1 MKRLWPYIRRYWF
14 LYGIAIASMVVSIL
28 LDALSPQI
36 TRRLID
42 QVIVGGE
49 TDLLMGLLLGL
60 LGIGLGR
67 AVFQYTKEFIFD
79 FSASGIGCRLRKDLF
94 DHIQTLSVS
103 YFDSHNTGEL
113 MARVKDDVDRIWDAC
128 GYVGMLSLECIIHTC
143 IIVFCMFRLSPAL
156 TLIPLMIMPV
166 IMWLAIKMENGL
178 GNVYDKISEETAE
191 MNTVAQEN
199 LAGVRTVKAFARE
212 AYEIRKFKSHN
223 QRFYDLNME
232 QAKILVRYQ
241 PWISFFS
248 RLLSMTVIV
257 AGGIAVI
264 HGKMTIGALGAF
276 LEYANNITWP
286 MEMVGWLSNG
296 FAAAFASN
304 RKIQKIFGQEAE
316 IKNPEGYLLSTEEK
330 AVQTLSGRIQFSHV
344 DFTLHGHMVLK
355 DICFEL
361 LPGKTL
367 GIMGVT
373 GSGKTSIV
381 NLIQRF
387 YDVSSGEIL
396 LDGRDIRT
404 LPLPVL
410 RGNIAAVMQDVF
422 LFSDSIAENI
432 RTGRKED
439 TPWESLEYAADCA
452 DAHGFIM
459 NLGQR
464 YDTVI
469 GERGVGLSGGQKQR
483 ISIARAIAKERP
495 ILILD
500 DSTSALD
507 TETEKV
513 IEQRLKELKT
523 STKIIIGHRIS
534 AVRHAD
540 EILVLDEGRVI
551 ERGTHQELMEQRGQY
566 YLTYQVQ
573 YGEEDEGLWQ

>member
-1 MKRLWPYIRRYWF
+1 
-14 LYGIAIASMVVSIL
+14 
-28 LDALSPQI
+28 
-36 TRRLID
+36 
-42 QVIVGGE
+42 
-49 TDLLMGLLLGL
+49 
-60 LGIGLGR
+60 
-67 AVFQYTKEFIFD
+67 
-79 FSASGIGCRLRKDLF
+79 
-94 DHIQTLSVS
+94 
-103 YFDSHNTGEL
+103 
-113 MARVKDDVDRIWDAC
+113 
-128 GYVGMLSLECIIHTC
+128 
-143 IIVFCMFRLSPAL
+143 
-156 TLIPLMIMPV
+156 
-166 IMWLAIKMENGL
+166 
-178 GNVYDKISEETAE
+178 
-191 MNTVAQEN
+191 
-199 LAGVRTVKAFARE
+199 
-212 AYEIRKFKSHN
+212 
-223 QRFYDLNME
+223 
-232 QAKILVRYQ
+232 
-241 PWISFFS
+241 
-248 RLLSMTVIV
+248 
-257 AGGIAVI
+257 
-264 HGKMTIGALGAF
+264 
-276 LEYANNITWP
+276 
-286 MEMVGWLSNG
+286 
-296 FAAAFASN
+296 
-304 RKIQKIFGQEAE
+304 
-316 IKNPEGYLLSTEEK
+316 
-330 AVQTLSGRIQFSHV
+330 
-344 DFTLHGHMVLK
+344 MVLK

-361 LPGKTL
+361 PPGKTL

-404 LPLPVL
+404 IPLPVL